1 MIRAYIVLF
10 SWYLIVWSTTYRY
23 KVLRGDR
30 RLRVRENGV
39 DIVRGVISTDHVHR
53 FVSVPPKRAISDQVG
68 TMKGHSLFK
77 VQREFPQIRK
87 RYWGCRF
94 WGRG

>member
-1 MIRAYIVLF
+1 MGAHCIVYHR
-10 SWYLIVWSTTYRY
+10 YLIVWSTTYRY

-68 TMKGHSLFK
+68 TMKGHSLIK
-77 VQREFPQIRK
+77 V
-87 RYWGCRF
+87 
-94 WGRG
+94 